1 MPQDKVMEGDLGNVM
16 SLPTAPAETRILLIE
31 DDLAFTAL
39 ILAYLSE
46 FPNVKLDSAST
57 LTAGLEHVRQE
68 PYDAILLDLNL
79 SDSRGV
85 VTLKTVREHAPRVPI
100 VVLTST
106 DEDDLAIQLLQ
117 NGAEEYVVK
126 SSVRLNKLVRVI
138 KVAIERKRVSER
150 LSLLES
156 VVLNTKD
163 AVVIAESKKGTPK
176 TEGNIVFINETFSD
190 LSQYTAEE
198 VIGKPIIPLF
208 APNEE
213 QSALLDTLGKT
224 EMSHVR
230 KDGTQISV
238 DVTNFPV
245 VDENGGI
252 THWVYMFRDATERKD
267 SEETQRQIL
276 LMKQREDFA
285 AVLAHDLKTPVIGTN
300 RLLGI
305 LLSDALGPLTQ
316 EQRELLMLMQKDSE
330 RSLQKIQNV
339 LEIFRFNITKNEL
352 NLVPLDLVPIVKDCI
367 EQQKAR
373 ATGSELSFNLTGP
386 ESVTNVIADE
396 NAVRKVLTNILD
408 NAIKFS
414 PPKATIKFTIA
425 DNKDH
430 VSLSV
435 HDHGPGIVK
444 DLQPNLFDRVWQGG
458 PKTQYTANTG
468 LGLYVCKQLIT
479 AHDGTIE
486 CTSETG
492 ASSGT
497 TITITLKKKFEP

>member
-1 MPQDKVMEGDLGNVM
+1 M

-57 LTAGLEHVRQE
+57 LTKGLEHVRNE

-106 DEDDLAIQLLQ
+106 DEDDLAIQLLHH
-117 NGAEEYVVK
+117 GAEEYVVK
-126 SSVRLNKLVRVI
+126 SSVRLNKLVRII

-156 VVLNTKD
+156 VVLNTND
-163 AVVIAESKKGTPK
+163 AVVIAEHKKGSPK
-176 TEGNIVFINETFSD
+176 ADGKVVFINETFTE

-198 VIGKPIIPLF
+198 IIGRSVVPLF
-208 APNEE
+208 APSAE
-213 QSALLDTLGKT
+213 QNAMLDAVEKA
-224 EMSHVR
+224 EMPHVR
-230 KDGTQISV
+230 KDGTHISV
-238 DVTNFPV
+238 DVSSFPV
-245 VDENGGI
+245 VDEAGSV
-252 THWVYMFRDATERKD
+252 THWVYMFKDATGRKD
-267 SEETQRQIL
+267 SEETQRQIS

-305 LLSDALGPLTQ
+305 LLSEALGPLTQ
-316 EQRELLMLMQKDSE
+316 DQRDLLLLMQKDSE
-330 RSLQKIQNV
+330 VSLQKIQNV
-339 LEIFRFNITKNEL
+339 LEIFRFNVAKNEL
-352 NLVPLDLVPIVKDCI
+352 NLVPLDLVPVIKECI
-367 EQQKAR
+367 EHQKAR
-373 ATGSELSFNLTGP
+373 KTNSELKFELNSP
-386 ESVTNVIADE
+386 ESVPGVIADE
-396 NAVRKVLTNILD
+396 NALRKILTNILD
-408 NAIKFS
+408 NAQKFS
-414 PPKATIKFTIA
+414 PPKSTIKIQIV
-425 DNKDH
+425 DNKDR
-430 VSLSV
+430 VAMSIQ
-435 HDHGPGIVK
+435 DHGPGIAK
-444 DLQPNLFDRVWQGG
+444 DLQSNLFVRVWQGG

-486 CTSETG
+486 CTSDTG
-492 ASSGT
+492 ADSKT
-497 TITITLKKKFEP
+497 VITITLKKEPDA

>member
-1 MPQDKVMEGDLGNVM
+1 M

-57 LTAGLEHVRQE
+57 LTAGLDHVRKE

-106 DEDDLAIQLLQ
+106 DEDDLAIQLLH

-156 VVLNTKD
+156 VVLNTND
-163 AVVIAESKKGTPK
+163 AVVIAEHKKGTPK
-176 TEGNIVFINETFSD
+176 ADGKVVFINETFTEISG
-190 LSQYTAEE
+190 YTADEI
-198 VIGKPIIPLF
+198 IGRSVMPLF
-208 APNEE
+208 APSIE
-213 QSALLDTLGKT
+213 QSAMLDVAEKA
-224 EMSHVR
+224 EMPHVR
-230 KDGTQISV
+230 KDGTRISV
-238 DVTNFPV
+238 DVNSFPV
-245 VDENGGI
+245 VDEGGSV
-252 THWVYMFRDATERKD
+252 THWVWMFRDATGRKD

-305 LLSDALGPLTQ
+305 LLSEALGPLTQ
-316 EQRELLMLMQKDSE
+316 EQRDLLMLMQKDTE
-330 RSLQKIQNV
+330 NSLQKIQNV
-339 LEIFRFNITKNEL
+339 LEIFRFNVAKNEL
-352 NLVPLDLVPIVKDCI
+352 NLLPLDLVPLVKDCI
-367 EQQKAR
+367 EKQKAR
-373 ATGSELSFNLTGP
+373 QSSCDMNFVLDSPTSLPG
-386 ESVTNVIADE
+386 VIADE
-396 NAVRKVLTNILD
+396 TAVKKILTNILD
-408 NAIKFS
+408 NAQKFS
-414 PPKATIKFTIA
+414 PPKSTINVKVIG
-425 DNKDH
+425 NKDH
-430 VSLSV
+430 VELSV
-435 HDHGPGIVK
+435 QDSGPGIAK
-444 DLQPNLFDRVWQGG
+444 DLQPNLFDRVWLGG

-486 CTSETG
+486 CSSETG
-492 ASSGT
+492 PDSKT
-497 TITITLKKKFEP
+497 VITITLKKKPEV